1 MNKKKWRS
9 KKWQVILV
17 PEKKYNPYENV
28 SDSKLRPVMMWN
40 NSRSLNGWN
49 ICFYCSSKPPI
60 KSHKGFCFET
70 KMKKQKTNTWIYMNK
85 IIWVHHK
92 DIGRKIGLVTDS
104 KIKENIIMFISEFFS
119 NDIKIKMEAKKASK
133 I

>member
-17 PEKKYNPYENV
+17 PEKQYNPYENV

-49 ICFYCSSKPPI
+49 ICFYCSSKSPI
-60 KSHKGFCFET
+60 K
-70 KMKKQKTNTWIYMNK
+70 
-85 IIWVHHK
+85 
-92 DIGRKIGLVTDS
+92 
-104 KIKENIIMFISEFFS
+104 
-119 NDIKIKMEAKKASK
+119 
-133 I
+133 